1 MIGFDWVAASSIAT
15 AAATFV
21 LAIATFAAVRS
32 GSRTARIAERSLLAS
47 LRPLLAPSRLED
59 AAVKVGFMDDKW
71 FLVPGGGAAVEAT
84 DEAVYFA
91 IAVRNVG
98 TGIAVLHGWFFHAEL
113 ETGQAGHPPIDE
125 FRRLTRDLYIAPGDV
140 GFWQGAFRDP
150 SDPQFAE
157 ASRAIAEPRR
167 MMIDVLYGDHELG
180 QRSITRFSL
189 TPREDGKWLAVVSRH
204 WNVDRPNP
212 R

>member
-98 TGIAVLHGWFFHAEL
+98 TGIAVLHGWFFHAGL
-113 ETGQAGHPPIDE
+113 ETGPIDHPPIDQ
-125 FRRLTRDLYIAPGDV
+125 FRRLTRDLYIAPGEI

-150 SDPQFAE
+150 SDTQFVE

-189 TPREDGKWLAVVSRH
+189 TPREDGTWIAGVSRH
-204 WNVDRPNP
+204 WNVDRPDP